1 VICDHTSGSAPGY
14 PTPAAQVADIDRAVG
29 RLVAAISHSK
39 DYKDSAVFVIE
50 DDSQD
55 GVDHIDGH
63 RNVTLIA
70 SPYALR
76 QTGLLVGRRR
86 PARGQLALRLVR
98 LPAANG
104 SQGGAGNPCA
114 RPTTV
119 TAMNVPGDAVAP
131 ADRSPQRMQPGHAQ
145 SCSRGSSVYA
155 GLASVWRPSRTV
167 TLPCRRSSDP
177 ACTPWICRRP

>member
-1 VICDHTSGSAPGY
+1 VSVSPFGLAVRGFPLLEGRSWHHVERPCRWRAPLRPRTLPKLNTLWVICDHTSGSAPGY
-14 PTPAAQVADIDRAVG
+14 PTPAAQVADIDLAVG

-76 QTGLLVGRRR
+76 QTGFLWDDAARHGVISRSAACDYRPRTDLRVGRAT
-86 PARGQLALRLVR
+86 P
-98 LPAANG
+98 
-104 SQGGAGNPCA
+104 
-114 RPTTV
+114 
-119 TAMNVPGDAVAP
+119 VPGP
-131 ADRSPQRMQPGHAQ
+131 
-145 SCSRGSSVYA
+145 
-155 GLASVWRPSRTV
+155 RP
-167 TLPCRRSSDP
+167 
-177 ACTPWICRRP
+177 